1 MAESVPYIPPSRT
14 LPEVTIKGVILGI
27 LLSVILGAANT
38 YLGLRVGLTV
48 SASIPAAVI
57 SMGVLAGISG
67 LSRRVGKGKVSHN
80 ILENNAVQTAAS
92 AGESLAAGVLFTI
105 PALLILNYWSEVGYW
120 ETTLV
125 ALAGGILGV
134 LFTVPLRRALI
145 VEAELLFPEG
155 VATSEVLKA
164 GELSDGARDTK
175 EGHVYA
181 QKMGTDATTAER
193 RLERVRK
200 SSGLAALV
208 AGGLVGLGYKFL
220 AGGMHLWNEGAAY
233 ARRFG
238 DRSTAAFGADLS
250 PALLGVGYII
260 GLRIASLV
268 FIGGVLGWVVGMP
281 IYSALEPD
289 TVIDTG
295 QDAALVA
302 SDYPVEAQVPQDD
315 GSIHVD
321 HTELD
326 PLAAAGFLWSNRIRY
341 IGVGAM
347 LVGGV
352 WALVKLRKALGSA
365 VLGGMRANKKAVVA
379 GLDEDGQPAKA
390 AEPPIRTE
398 QEFGARATF
407 LGVLGMVL
415 PITGLYIWA
424 TESVLIGLA
433 MAVLMVVTGFL
444 FSAVGAYMAGLVGS
458 SNNPISGVTILTVL
472 AAAITMRLMGVDSSL
487 GPAATIFVAAIIAC
501 AGAIAS
507 DNMQDLKAGRI
518 LGSTPKRQQTMQIIG
533 VSAAAFSVAPVL
545 QLLHEAYTLG
555 SVDMPAPQAGLMAAV
570 GTFVFEGGLPMVMV
584 ATGAALAVLLII
596 IDEILAKRGSSFRTP
611 VMPVAVGIYLPVGLS
626 APIFLGGLAA
636 AMTNKWAQREIDDA
650 VPAHKEWWGEVKE
663 AGGRAGVLFASG
675 LIAGEALIGIALAGI
690 IVAGGAEAL
699 SLGGTAWQWPGLL
712 MFGYL
717 ILLML
722 YIVRRPSFA
731 AES

>member
-1 MAESVPYIPPSRT
+1 MAASVPYIPPSRT
-14 LPEVTIKGVILGI
+14 LPELTFKGIVLGI
-27 LLSVILGAANT
+27 VLSVVLGAANT

-57 SMGVLAGISG
+57 SMGVLAGLSA
-67 LSRRVGKGKVSHN
+67 LSRSTGGKSQHN

-125 ALAGGILGV
+125 ALAGGLLGV

-145 VEAELLFPEG
+145 VEANLLFPEG

-164 GELSDGARDTK
+164 GEIQEHHQDTK

-181 QKMGTDATTAER
+181 RKMGTDATTAER
-193 RLERVRK
+193 RLAGVRK
-200 SSGLAALV
+200 AAGVSALV
-208 AGGLVGLGYKFL
+208 VGGLTGAVYTFL
-220 AGGMHLWNEGAAY
+220 ARGVQLWHGTAEY

-238 DRSTAAFGADLS
+238 DRTVSSFGADLS

-260 GLRIASLV
+260 GLRIAVLV

-295 QDAALVA
+295 QSAEVVAAN
-302 SDYPVEAQVPQDD
+302 YPAAAQVPQDD
-315 GSIHVD
+315 GSIHID
-321 HTELD
+321 HTELE
-326 PLAAAGFLWSNRIRY
+326 PLSAAGFLWSNRIRY

-352 WALVKLRKALGSA
+352 WALVKLRGALSSAIGQGFKAGRKEIDDA
-365 VLGGMRANKKAVVA
+365 VHHEER
-379 GLDEDGQPAKA
+379 
-390 AEPPIRTE
+390 PILRTE
-398 QEFGARATF
+398 QEFGIRPTF
-407 LGVLGMVL
+407 LGVVALVI
-415 PITGLYIWA
+415 PISLLYWYA
-424 TESVLIGLA
+424 TESVAVALV

-507 DNMQDLKAGRI
+507 DNMQDLKAGYI

-533 VSAAAFSVAPVL
+533 VSAAAFAVAPVL
-545 QLLHEAYTLG
+545 QLLHEAFTLG
-555 SVDMPAPQAGLMAAV
+555 SAEMPAPQAGLMAAV
-570 GTFVFEGGLPMVMV
+570 GTFVFQGGLPMVMV
-584 ATGAALAVLLII
+584 ASGAVLAVALIL
-596 IDEILAKRGSSFRTP
+596 IDEWLAKKGSSFRTP

-626 APIFLGGLAA
+626 APIFIGGLLAWF
-636 AMTNKWAQREIDDA
+636 TERWADRETRQDPDHA
-650 VPAHKEWWGEVKE
+650 EWWGEVKQ
-663 AGGRAGVLFASG
+663 ATGRAGVLFASG
-675 LIAGEALIGIALAGI
+675 LIAGEALIGIALAGL
-690 IVAGGAEAL
+690 IVSGGAA
-699 SLGGTAWQWPGLL
+699 AIAVDAPDWQWTGLL
-712 MFGYL
+712 MFAYL
-717 ILLML
+717 VFLTI
-722 YIVRRPSFA
+722 YVTRRPSFA
-731 AES
+731 ADQ